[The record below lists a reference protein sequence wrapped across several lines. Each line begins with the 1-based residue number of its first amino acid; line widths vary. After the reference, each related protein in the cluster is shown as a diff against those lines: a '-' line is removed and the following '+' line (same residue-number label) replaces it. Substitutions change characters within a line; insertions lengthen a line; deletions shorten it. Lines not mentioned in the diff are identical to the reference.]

1 MIIKGIIDEDLVNYK
16 KPCMVIE
23 CPYCNF
29 KCDKECGLQVCQ
41 NSTLAN
47 LPNIEI
53 SNRSLVAR
61 YLKNDITKAIVFQG
75 LEPFDNFEDIFQFLV
90 TFREN
95 STDDIV
101 IYTGYTKEE
110 IEQMPYILARL
121 QQIPNIIIKFGRYV
135 PNQKTHYDN
144 VLGVSLASDNQFA
157 EKIS

>member
-23 CPYCNF
+23 CPYCTF

-53 SNRSLVAR
+53 LNDSLVKR
-61 YLKNDITKAIVFQG
+61 YLKNDITQAICFQG
-75 LEPFDNFEDIFQFLV
+75 LEPCDNFDDLLKCIY
-90 TFREN
+90 TFRLYTN
-95 STDDIV
+95 DDIV
-101 IYTGYTKEE
+101 IYTGYKKEE
-110 IEQMPYILARL
+110 L
-121 QQIPNIIIKFGRYV
+121 QNNGYFNQLLQYNNIIVKFGRYI
-135 PNQKTHYDN
+135 PNQQSHYDN
-144 VLGVSLASDNQFA
+144 ILEIYLASDNQFA

>member
-23 CPYCNF
+23 CPYCTF

-53 SNRSLVAR
+53 SNRSLIAR

-75 LEPFDNFEDIFQFLV
+75 LDPLDNFEDIFSFLV

-110 IEQMPYILARL
+110 IEQMPYVLARL
-121 QQIPNIIIKFGRYV
+121 KQIPNIIIKFGRYI

-144 VLGVSLASDNQFA
+144 VLGVNLASDNQFA

>member
-23 CPYCNF
+23 CPYCTF

-41 NSTLAN
+41 NSALAN
-47 LPNIEI
+47 LHNIEI
-53 SNRSLVAR
+53 SNHSLITR

-110 IEQMPYILARL
+110 IEQMPYVLARL
-121 QQIPNIIIKFGRYV
+121 QQIPNIIIKFGRYI

>member
-23 CPYCNF
+23 CPYCTF

-53 SNRSLVAR
+53 SNRSLIER
-61 YLKNDITKAIVFQG
+61 YLKNDITKAVVFQG
-75 LEPFDNFEDIFQFLV
+75 LEPFDNFEDIFPFLV

-110 IEQMPYILARL
+110 IEQIPYVLARL
-121 QQIPNIIIKFGRYV
+121 KQIPNIIIKFGRYI

-144 VLGVSLASDNQFA
+144 VLGVNLASDNQFA

>member
-23 CPYCNF
+23 CPYCTF

-41 NSTLAN
+41 NSALAN

-53 SNRSLVAR
+53 SNRSLIAR
-61 YLKNDITKAIVFQG
+61 YLKNDIAKAIVFQG
-75 LEPFDNFEDIFQFLV
+75 LDPLDNFEDIFSFLV

-121 QQIPNIIIKFGRYV
+121 KQIPNIIIKFGRYI

-144 VLGVSLASDNQFA
+144 VLGVNLASDNQFA

>member
-23 CPYCNF
+23 CPYCTF

-53 SNRSLVAR
+53 SNSLLLAK
-61 YLKNDITKAIVFQG
+61 YLNNDITQAIVFQG
-75 LEPFDNFEDIFQFLV
+75 LEPFDNFEDIFPFLV
-90 TFREN
+90 TFREY
-95 STDDIV
+95 TVDDIV
-101 IYTGYTKEE
+101 IYTGYTKDELTK
-110 IEQMPYILARL
+110 MSYYFARL
-121 QQIPNIIIKFGRYV
+121 QQIPNIIIKYGRYI
-135 PNQKTHYDN
+135 PNQTSHYDN
-144 VLGVSLASDNQFA
+144 VLGVYLASDNQFA

>member
-23 CPYCNF
+23 CPYCTF

-41 NSTLAN
+41 NSALAN

-53 SNRSLVAR
+53 SNRSLIAR
-61 YLKNDITKAIVFQG
+61 YLKNDIAKAIVFQG
-75 LEPFDNFEDIFQFLV
+75 LDPLDNFEDIFSFLV

-110 IEQMPYILARL
+110 IEQMPYVLARL
-121 QQIPNIIIKFGRYV
+121 KQIPNIIIKFGRYI

-144 VLGVSLASDNQFA
+144 VLGVNLASDNQFA

>member
-23 CPYCNF
+23 CPYCTF

-53 SNRSLVAR
+53 SNRSLIAR
-61 YLKNDITKAIVFQG
+61 YLKNDITKAVVFQG
-75 LEPFDNFEDIFQFLV
+75 LEPFDNFEDIFPFLV

-110 IEQMPYILARL
+110 IEQIPYVLARL
-121 QQIPNIIIKFGRYV
+121 KQIPNIIIKFGRYI

-144 VLGVSLASDNQFA
+144 GLGVNLASDNQFA